1 MMLRLPVASIG
12 ILRMWLF
19 WNNGKG
25 MVVRM
30 RMNLKKKILSVAV
43 LPILLLGTVTILIAL
58 TQIKNS
64 LINEVKDSLR
74 GTAAATLAAYDQNA
88 GNYLRAENGDVWKGG
103 YNISKSENLL
113 DNIKEKTGMDVTFF
127 YGKER
132 IMTSAKDSDG
142 ERILGSPAG
151 DKIVEKV
158 LNGGEEYFSSAVSLD
173 GTMNYGYY
181 IPVYQKGTGTSPIG
195 MIFVGTDKEEKD
207 ATINSILRSVI
218 LSVIA
223 VVMVCIVIAV
233 LISMSITR
241 SLKKG
246 IGAVQKVAAG
256 ELGNPIDKAMLVR
269 KDEIGE
275 LANSIDTLQKAL
287 RDIITKIAQSTDKL
301 TLEADALGTTANE
314 TNSTMKQ
321 VENAVSSITGNISEQ
336 ARSTKSTTENIV
348 LMGEQI
354 GVTSSEV
361 DLLNQNADRMRQSS
375 EQATATIQ
383 QLRQINEEVEESI
396 KTITRQIHV
405 TNDSAQKIR
414 AATEMITSIAEET
427 NLLSLNASIEA
438 ARAGESGRGF
448 AVVATQIQKLA
459 EQSNESSHVIEEIT
473 NDLIN
478 NAGETVDIMSRVH
491 EIIDSQSQN
500 MMETEKIVAEVM
512 DGIGTSL
519 EKIEQIEST
528 TVELE
533 DSRNRIVQAV
543 EGLSEIAQQNAANT
557 QETCA
562 QTIEVSNTFEQIE
575 DSALQLK
582 EIADDLSNTMK
593 YFRL

>member
-1 MMLRLPVASIG
+1 
-12 ILRMWLF
+12 
-19 WNNGKG
+19 
-25 MVVRM
+25 M
-30 RMNLKKKILSVAV
+30 RMDLKKKILSVAI
-43 LPILLLGTVTILIAL
+43 LPILLLGTVTIIITL
-58 TQIKNS
+58 TQTKNA
-64 LINEVKDSLR
+64 LINEVQDSLR

-132 IMTSAKDSDG
+132 IMTSAKDSNG

-151 DKIVEKV
+151 DVIVEKV
-158 LNGGEEYFSSAVSLD
+158 LQDGEEYFSSAVSLD

-181 IPVYQKGTGTSPIG
+181 IPVYQKGTNTNPIG
-195 MIFVGTDKEEKD
+195 MIFVGTDKEVKN
-207 ATINSILRSVI
+207 ATINSILRIVI
-218 LSVIA
+218 FSVIA

-233 LISMSITR
+233 IISMSITR

-256 ELGNPIDKAMLVR
+256 ELGNPIDKTMLDR
-269 KDEIGE
+269 KDEIGD
-275 LANSIDTLQKAL
+275 LAISIDTLQKAL

-301 TLEADALGTTANE
+301 AFEADALGTTANE

-336 ARSTKSTTENIV
+336 AKTTKSTTENIV

-361 DLLNQNADRMRQSS
+361 GLLNQNADRMRQSS
-375 EQATATIQ
+375 EQATTTIK
-383 QLRQINEEVEESI
+383 QLRQINSEVEKSI
-396 KTITRQIHV
+396 ETITAQINV
-405 TNDSAQKIR
+405 TNDSAQRIR

-438 ARAGESGRGF
+438 ARAGENGRGF
-448 AVVATQIQKLA
+448 AIVATQIQKLA
-459 EQSNESSHVIEEIT
+459 EQSNESSHMIEEIT

-478 NAGETVDIMSRVH
+478 NAGETVDIMSKVH
-491 EIIDSQSQN
+491 EIIDSQSHN

-519 EKIEQIEST
+519 KKIEQIEST
-528 TVELE
+528 TVLLE
-533 DSRNRIVQAV
+533 GSRNRIVQAV

-582 EIADDLSNTMK
+582 KIADVLSDTMK

>member
-1 MMLRLPVASIG
+1 MQE
-12 ILRMWLF
+12 
-19 WNNGKG
+19 G
-25 MVVRM
+25 MVAIM
-30 RMNLKKKILSVAV
+30 RMDLKKKILSVAI
-43 LPILLLGTVTILIAL
+43 LPILLLGTVTIIITL
-58 TQIKNS
+58 TQTKNA
-64 LINEVKDSLR
+64 LINEVQDSLR

-132 IMTSAKDSDG
+132 IMTSAKDSNG

-151 DKIVEKV
+151 DVIVEKV
-158 LNGGEEYFSSAVSLD
+158 LQDGEEYFSSAVSLD

-181 IPVYQKGTGTSPIG
+181 IPVYQKGTNTNPIG
-195 MIFVGTDKEEKD
+195 MIFVGTDKEVKN
-207 ATINSILRSVI
+207 ATINSILRIVI
-218 LSVIA
+218 FSVIA

-233 LISMSITR
+233 IISMSITR

-256 ELGNPIDKAMLVR
+256 ELGNPIDKTMLDR
-269 KDEIGE
+269 KDEIGD
-275 LANSIDTLQKAL
+275 LAISIDTLQKAL

-301 TLEADALGTTANE
+301 ACEADALGTTANE

-336 ARSTKSTTENIV
+336 AKTTKSTTENIV

-361 DLLNQNADRMRQSS
+361 GLLNQNADRMRQSS
-375 EQATATIQ
+375 EQATTTIK
-383 QLRQINEEVEESI
+383 QLRQINSEVEKSI
-396 KTITRQIHV
+396 ETITAQINV
-405 TNDSAQKIR
+405 TNDSAQRIR

-438 ARAGESGRGF
+438 ARAGENGRGF
-448 AVVATQIQKLA
+448 AIVATQIQKLA
-459 EQSNESSHVIEEIT
+459 EQSNESSHMIEEIT

-478 NAGETVDIMSRVH
+478 NAGETVDIMSKVH
-491 EIIDSQSQN
+491 EIIDSQSHN

-528 TVELE
+528 TVLLE

-582 EIADDLSNTMK
+582 KIADDLSDTMK

>member
-1 MMLRLPVASIG
+1 
-12 ILRMWLF
+12 
-19 WNNGKG
+19 
-25 MVVRM
+25 M
-30 RMNLKKKILSVAV
+30 RMDLKKKILSVAI
-43 LPILLLGTVTILIAL
+43 LPILLLGTVTIIITL
-58 TQIKNS
+58 TQTKNA
-64 LINEVKDSLR
+64 LINEVQDSLR

-132 IMTSAKDSDG
+132 IMTSAKDSNG

-151 DKIVEKV
+151 DVIVEKV
-158 LNGGEEYFSSAVSLD
+158 LQDGEEYFSSAVSLD

-181 IPVYQKGTGTSPIG
+181 IPVYQKGTNTNPIG
-195 MIFVGTDKEEKD
+195 MIFVGTDKEVKN
-207 ATINSILRSVI
+207 ATINSILRIVI
-218 LSVIA
+218 FSVIA

-233 LISMSITR
+233 IISMSITR

-256 ELGNPIDKAMLVR
+256 ELGNPIDKTMLDR
-269 KDEIGE
+269 KDEIGD
-275 LANSIDTLQKAL
+275 LAISIDTLQKAL

-301 TLEADALGTTANE
+301 AFEADALGATANE

-336 ARSTKSTTENIV
+336 AKTTKSTTENIM

-361 DLLNQNADRMRQSS
+361 GLLNQNADRMRQSS
-375 EQATATIQ
+375 EQATTTIK
-383 QLRQINEEVEESI
+383 QLRQINSEVEKSI
-396 KTITRQIHV
+396 ETITAQINV
-405 TNDSAQKIR
+405 TNDSAQRIR

-438 ARAGESGRGF
+438 ARAGENGRGF
-448 AVVATQIQKLA
+448 AIVATQIQKLA
-459 EQSNESSHVIEEIT
+459 EQSNESSHMIEEIT

-478 NAGETVDIMSRVH
+478 NAGETVDIMSKVH
-491 EIIDSQSQN
+491 EIIDSQSHN

-528 TVELE
+528 TVLLE

-582 EIADDLSNTMK
+582 KIADDLSDTMK

>member
-1 MMLRLPVASIG
+1 
-12 ILRMWLF
+12 
-19 WNNGKG
+19 
-25 MVVRM
+25 M
-30 RMNLKKKILSVAV
+30 RMDLKKKILSVAI
-43 LPILLLGTVTILIAL
+43 LPILLLGTVTIIITL
-58 TQIKNS
+58 TQTKNA
-64 LINEVKDSLR
+64 LINEVQDSLR

-132 IMTSAKDSDG
+132 IMTSAKDSNG

-151 DKIVEKV
+151 DVIVEKV
-158 LNGGEEYFSSAVSLD
+158 LQDGEEYFSSAVSLD

-181 IPVYQKGTGTSPIG
+181 IPVYQKGTNTNPIG
-195 MIFVGTDKEEKD
+195 MIFVGTDKEVKN
-207 ATINSILRSVI
+207 ATINSILRIVI
-218 LSVIA
+218 FSVIA

-233 LISMSITR
+233 IISMSITR

-256 ELGNPIDKAMLVR
+256 ELGNPIDKTMLDR
-269 KDEIGE
+269 KDEIGD
-275 LANSIDTLQKAL
+275 LAISIDTLQKAL

-301 TLEADALGTTANE
+301 AFEADALGATANE

-336 ARSTKSTTENIV
+336 AKTTKSTTENIV

-361 DLLNQNADRMRQSS
+361 GLLNQNADRMRQSS
-375 EQATATIQ
+375 EQATTTIK
-383 QLRQINEEVEESI
+383 QLRQINSEVEKSI
-396 KTITRQIHV
+396 ETITAQINV
-405 TNDSAQKIR
+405 TNDSAQRIR

-438 ARAGESGRGF
+438 ARAGENGRGF
-448 AVVATQIQKLA
+448 AIVATQIQKLA
-459 EQSNESSHVIEEIT
+459 EQSNESSRVIEEIT

-478 NAGETVDIMSRVH
+478 NAGETVDIMSKVH
-491 EIIDSQSQN
+491 EIIDSQSHN

-528 TVELE
+528 TVLLE

-582 EIADDLSNTMK
+582 KIADVLSDTMK

>member
-1 MMLRLPVASIG
+1 
-12 ILRMWLF
+12 
-19 WNNGKG
+19 
-25 MVVRM
+25 M
-30 RMNLKKKILSVAV
+30 RMDLKKKILSVAI
-43 LPILLLGTVTILIAL
+43 LPILLLGTVTIIITL
-58 TQIKNS
+58 TQTKNA
-64 LINEVKDSLR
+64 LINEVQDSLR

-132 IMTSAKDSDG
+132 IMTSAKDSNG

-151 DKIVEKV
+151 DVIVEKV
-158 LNGGEEYFSSAVSLD
+158 LQGGEEYFSSAVSLD

-181 IPVYQKGTGTSPIG
+181 IPVYQKGTNTNPIG
-195 MIFVGTDKEEKD
+195 MIFVGTDKEVKNT
-207 ATINSILRSVI
+207 TINSILRIVI
-218 LSVIA
+218 FSVIA

-233 LISMSITR
+233 IISMSITR

-256 ELGNPIDKAMLVR
+256 ELGNPIDKTMLDR
-269 KDEIGE
+269 KDEIGD
-275 LANSIDTLQKAL
+275 LAISIDTLQKAL

-301 TLEADALGTTANE
+301 AFEADALGATANE

-336 ARSTKSTTENIV
+336 AKTTKSTTENIV

-361 DLLNQNADRMRQSS
+361 GLLNQNADRMRQSS
-375 EQATATIQ
+375 EQATTTIK
-383 QLRQINEEVEESI
+383 QLRQINSEVEKSI
-396 KTITRQIHV
+396 ETITAQINV
-405 TNDSAQKIR
+405 TNDSAQRIR

-438 ARAGESGRGF
+438 ARAGENGRGF
-448 AVVATQIQKLA
+448 AIVATQIQKLA
-459 EQSNESSHVIEEIT
+459 EQSNESSHMIEEIT

-478 NAGETVDIMSRVH
+478 NAGETVDIMSKVH
-491 EIIDSQSQN
+491 EIIDSQSHN

-528 TVELE
+528 TVLLE

-582 EIADDLSNTMK
+582 KIADVLSDTMK

>member
-1 MMLRLPVASIG
+1 
-12 ILRMWLF
+12 
-19 WNNGKG
+19 
-25 MVVRM
+25 M
-30 RMNLKKKILSVAV
+30 RMDLKKKILSVAI
-43 LPILLLGTVTILIAL
+43 LPILLLGTVTIIITL
-58 TQIKNS
+58 TQTKNA
-64 LINEVKDSLR
+64 LINEVQDSLR

-132 IMTSAKDSDG
+132 IMTSAKDSNG

-151 DKIVEKV
+151 DVIVEKV
-158 LNGGEEYFSSAVSLD
+158 LQGGEEYFSSAVSLD

-181 IPVYQKGTGTSPIG
+181 IPVYQKGTNTNPIG
-195 MIFVGTDKEEKD
+195 MIFVGTDKEVKN
-207 ATINSILRSVI
+207 ATINSILRIVI
-218 LSVIA
+218 FSVIA

-233 LISMSITR
+233 IISMSITR

-256 ELGNPIDKAMLVR
+256 ELGNPIDKTMLDR
-269 KDEIGE
+269 KDEIGD
-275 LANSIDTLQKAL
+275 LAISIDTLQKAL

-301 TLEADALGTTANE
+301 AFEADALGATANE

-336 ARSTKSTTENIV
+336 AKTTKSTTENIV

-361 DLLNQNADRMRQSS
+361 GLLNQNADRMRQSS
-375 EQATATIQ
+375 EQATTTIK
-383 QLRQINEEVEESI
+383 QLRQINSEVEKSI
-396 KTITRQIHV
+396 ETITAQINV
-405 TNDSAQKIR
+405 TNDSAQRIR

-438 ARAGESGRGF
+438 VRAGENGRGF
-448 AVVATQIQKLA
+448 AIVATQIQKLA
-459 EQSNESSHVIEEIT
+459 EQSNESSHMIEEIT

-478 NAGETVDIMSRVH
+478 NAGETVDIMSKVH
-491 EIIDSQSQN
+491 EIIDSQSHN

-528 TVELE
+528 TVLLE

-582 EIADDLSNTMK
+582 KIADDLSDTMK

>member
-1 MMLRLPVASIG
+1 
-12 ILRMWLF
+12 
-19 WNNGKG
+19 
-25 MVVRM
+25 M
-30 RMNLKKKILSVAV
+30 RMDLKKKILSVAI
-43 LPILLLGTVTILIAL
+43 LPILLLGTVTIIITL
-58 TQIKNS
+58 TQTKNA
-64 LINEVKDSLR
+64 LINEVQDSLR

-132 IMTSAKDSDG
+132 IMTSAKDSNG

-151 DKIVEKV
+151 DVIVEKV
-158 LNGGEEYFSSAVSLD
+158 LQDGEEYFSSAVSLD

-181 IPVYQKGTGTSPIG
+181 IPVNQKGTNTNPIG
-195 MIFVGTDKEEKD
+195 MIFVGTDKEVKN
-207 ATINSILRSVI
+207 ATINSILRIVI
-218 LSVIA
+218 FSVIA

-233 LISMSITR
+233 IISMSITR

-256 ELGNPIDKAMLVR
+256 ELGNPIDKTMLGR

-275 LANSIDTLQKAL
+275 LAISIDTLQKAL
-287 RDIITKIAQSTDKL
+287 RNTITKITQSTDRL
-301 TLEADALGTTANE
+301 AFEADALGTTANG

-336 ARSTKSTTENIV
+336 AKTTKSTTENIV

-375 EQATATIQ
+375 EQATTTIK
-383 QLRQINEEVEESI
+383 QLRQINSEVEKSI
-396 KTITRQIHV
+396 KTITAQINV

-491 EIIDSQSQN
+491 EIIDSQSRN
-500 MMETEKIVAEVM
+500 MLETEKIVAEVM

-528 TVELE
+528 TVLLG

-575 DSALQLK
+575 DSALHLK